1 MAVRVAHLIYGLGLG
16 GLEQLVVHLAAHS
29 RARGIES
36 SIVALGHDGPMGD
49 LARKQD
55 IDVELL
61 PADGMSLPALMGIRR
76 ELEKR
81 GASVLHAH
89 DLGPWLNG
97 VAVRALRPKTRVM
110 ATFHEQ
116 RTPQGKKRH
125 AAALAARATDVL
137 VACGDKVRED
147 ILGWARPAPGCR
159 SSRME
164 STPRRSR

>member
-61 PADGMSLPALMGIRR
+61 PAGQIERGAQR
-76 ELEKR
+76 ELALWIVSR
-81 GASVLHAH
+81 PLHAAIAATG
-89 DLGPWLNG
+89 LEMQIL
-97 VAVRALRPKTRVM
+97 VEQQRA
-110 ATFHEQ
+110 
-116 RTPQGKKRH
+116 
-125 AAALAARATDVL
+125 
-137 VACGDKVRED
+137 
-147 ILGWARPAPGCR
+147 
-159 SSRME
+159 
-164 STPRRSR
+164 